1 MHKQDRQQHL
11 LPFPRQTMEI
21 QRLKP
26 TVLFSLAL
34 LSAACATDPSGPQ
47 TPAQNGSPN
56 GIVAGTLEVT
66 ASSGS
71 VKLRNTTEHQVGYM
85 VVDKDQMVVALYPPC
100 GTTCP
105 VVVQG
110 ATATVPYTQISGY
123 SSKSTHAV
131 VMWWRYTLRA
141 DGSRV
146 AEGAVQTTQV
156 QLK

>member
-1 MHKQDRQQHL
+1 
-11 LPFPRQTMEI
+11 MEI

-47 TPAQNGSPN
+47 TPAQNGSQN
-56 GIVAGTLEVT
+56 GIVAGTLEAT
-66 ASSGS
+66 ASGGS
-71 VKLRNTTEHQVGYM
+71 VKLRNTTEKQVGYM

-100 GTTCP
+100 GSNCP
-105 VVVQG
+105 IVVQG

-123 SSKSTHAV
+123 TSQSTHAV
-131 VMWWRYTLRA
+131 VMWWRMTVRT
-141 DGSRV
+141 DGTRV
-146 AEGAVQTTQV
+146 PEGAVQTIQV